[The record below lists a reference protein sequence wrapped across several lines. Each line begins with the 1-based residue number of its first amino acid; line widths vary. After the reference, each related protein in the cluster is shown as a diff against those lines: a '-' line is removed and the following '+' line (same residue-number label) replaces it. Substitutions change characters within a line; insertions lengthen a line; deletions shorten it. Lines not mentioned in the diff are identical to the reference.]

1 MGDPRM
7 DSRAGSAAA
16 MTEVRLLEA
25 LEAWNSH
32 DPESVLEY
40 FVDEGCTYHASVGD
54 EPLGRTYV
62 GREDV
67 RRGVEQFFSTYP
79 DGRFVDTE
87 VVVAG
92 DQGSAEWTFVFS
104 RNGTQVQIRGC
115 DLFEF
120 EGDLIKTK
128 NAFRKTVPRNGD

>member
-1 MGDPRM
+1 MGDSPG
-7 DSRAGSAAA
+7 DRAAKTAPA
-16 MTEVRLLEA
+16 MTEERLLEA

-32 DPESVLEY
+32 DVDRVLA
-40 FVDEGCTYHASVGD
+40 FMVDDATYHASVGD
-54 EPLGRTYV
+54 EHLGRTYV
-62 GREDV
+62 GREQV
-67 RRGVEQFFSTYP
+67 REGVERFFATYP
-79 DGRFVDTE
+79 DGLFTDTE

-104 RNGTQVQIRGC
+104 RNGTQSRIRGC

-128 NAFRKTVPRNGD
+128 NAFRKAVPRNGG

>member
-1 MGDPRM
+1 MID
-7 DSRAGSAAA
+7 DA
-16 MTEVRLLEA
+16 
-25 LEAWNSH
+25 
-32 DPESVLEY
+32 
-40 FVDEGCTYHASVGD
+40 TYHASVGD

-62 GREDV
+62 GREQV
-67 RRGVEQFFSTYP
+67 REGFERFFSTYP
-79 DGRFVDTE
+79 DGVFTDTE

-104 RNGTQVQIRGC
+104 RDGTQERIRGC

-128 NAFRKTVPRNGD
+128 NAFRKTVPRNGG